1 MISSVGSSTAY
12 DINSISK
19 PTDGLDAQITR
30 YKKELSD
37 CVNCDSAKTAK
48 GKAKIQAISDKIAT
62 LTAQVEKTVK
72 SKDTAQLPVLTAN
85 SPSND
90 VYRAGRQYDS
100 EPFSNSGS
108 ESIGSQLN
116 VFA

>member
-1 MISSVGSSTAY
+1 MISSVGSSTAHDY
-12 DINSISK
+12 SSTSE
-19 PTDGLDAQITR
+19 PMGGLDAQITR

-37 CVNCDSAKTAK
+37 CVNCDSANTVK

-62 LTAQVEKTVK
+62 LTAQAEKTAK
-72 SKDTAQLPVLTAN
+72 SKDTAQLPVLAAT

-90 VYRAGRQYDS
+90 VSRANRQYNSESFFDS
-100 EPFSNSGS
+100 GG